1 MAYSL
6 SCDNL
11 LLSGDL
17 QHQSSPTAELLHL
30 VKVTSVICLPNRHLS
45 DLTIMQDV
53 GLGWETARQSVLN
66 GLRAAF
72 SKTVDE
78 EFIKEVEARMRI

>member
-1 MAYSL
+1 VNFSL

-17 QHQSSPTAELLHL
+17 HHQPSPTAELLHL
-30 VKVTSVICLPNRHLS
+30 VK
-45 DLTIMQDV
+45 DV
-53 GLGWETARQSVLN
+53 GLGWGAARQSVLS

-72 SKTVDE
+72 SPRVTE
-78 EFIKEVEARMRI
+78 EFIAGVEGRMVV